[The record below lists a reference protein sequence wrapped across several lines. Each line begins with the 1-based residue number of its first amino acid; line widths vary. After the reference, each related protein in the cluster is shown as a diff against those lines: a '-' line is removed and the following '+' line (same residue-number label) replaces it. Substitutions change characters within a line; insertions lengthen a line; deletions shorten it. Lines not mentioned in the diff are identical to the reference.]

1 MIYLD
6 NAATTQPYNHLSKY
20 GSLAISDDW
29 FNPSSLYT
37 PAVKVSQK
45 IKEAR
50 KTIAD
55 CIKFNPSNIIFTSG
69 ATEGNN
75 MVMSQPWRVCFH
87 TPIEHKSVSVSA
99 GAFCYNERIIPV
111 DITGRVILSDLDSML
126 YDEVTA
132 DGRREIPDSLND
144 SPYLVSIIA
153 ANNEI
158 GTIQPID
165 EITEICHKYN
175 VVLHLDCTQ
184 AMGKIYLNYKAADII
199 TASAHK
205 FHGFKGVGF
214 IASKVDLNN
223 YILGGAQESGMRAGT
238 ENTMGILSMADA
250 LKTSYDNLKKNFDHV
265 HTYKTELIKG
275 LKEIPDV
282 RFNSEMYDKSID
294 VLDQESTYNPY
305 ILSVSFKNVNA
316 ESLLYLLSLKKIYV
330 SSGSA
335 CNSKEQ
341 AVSPILRQIKVPDEY
356 IYGTIRFSFS
366 HMNDLGEVSQVVDAV
381 KDCVASIRHSRGVD
395 V

>member
-1 MIYLD
+1 
-6 NAATTQPYNHLSKY
+6 
-20 GSLAISDDW
+20 
-29 FNPSSLYT
+29 
-37 PAVKVSQK
+37 
-45 IKEAR
+45 
-50 KTIAD
+50 
-55 CIKFNPSNIIFTSG
+55 
-69 ATEGNN
+69 
-75 MVMSQPWRVCFH
+75 
-87 TPIEHKSVSVSA
+87 
-99 GAFCYNERIIPV
+99 
-111 DITGRVILSDLDSML
+111 
-126 YDEVTA
+126 
-132 DGRREIPDSLND
+132 
-144 SPYLVSIIA
+144 
-153 ANNEI
+153 
-158 GTIQPID
+158 
-165 EITEICHKYN
+165 
-175 VVLHLDCTQ
+175 
-184 AMGKIYLNYKAADII
+184 MGKIYLNYKAADII

-214 IASKVDLNN
+214 IASKIDLNN

-282 RFNSEMYDKSID
+282 RFNSEIYDKSID

-341 AVSPILRQIKVPDEY
+341 AVSPILREIKVPDEY

-366 HMNDLGEVSQVVDAV
+366 HMNDLGEVSQVVEAV